1 MLHMNHSRESHCMDY
16 AHSLKLKMELLMRTG
31 DVCDSNRHRSE
42 SSTVDAAMIRV
53 GNGER
58 PSAVAADLGIHPQS
72 IYCRTARARRAALA

>member
-1 MLHMNHSRESHCMDY
+1 MNHSRESHCLDY

-31 DVCDSNRHRSE
+31 DITDSGRHRSE

-58 PSAVAADLGIHPQS
+58 LTSVAADLGIHPQS

>member
-16 AHSLKLKMELLMRTG
+16 ANSLKLKMETMMRTG
-31 DVCDSNRHRSE
+31 DICDGNRSRSE

-72 IYCRTARARRAALA
+72 IYFRTARARRAALA